1 MFYSVVEIA
10 ADIIECLII
19 FVFLIKTLSFNERPK
34 WQNYLFS
41 VIAYLMWL
49 GTIITLNYY
58 YVVEGLWGYLCIFY
72 LVIFSRLSLK
82 QKHWVQIIISIIPY
96 YGIMM
101 INPIMLYLN
110 TYFMGMTASE
120 VIMMRNWQR
129 VLLITMTKIMLSL
142 FLYFVGRMLK
152 KQNFLMSIKQ
162 GVLIIILM
170 LLSFGCNIIFMDN
183 EQNREPGSKDQLIVI
198 LCFLTI
204 NIMFL
209 ILMYFIISQ
218 NNEKLNNE
226 ILKFKL
232 DSTKRNV
239 EETAEWNR
247 KIEKLRHD
255 IKNHM
260 SCLREL
266 INNNEKDRAL
276 SYIQNIYDESI
287 NTVPNHI
294 VTDHPTLNAI
304 LNLKESICRD
314 NNIDLRCCIPQTIP
328 NVDDMDMCVILSN
341 LFDNA
346 IEAEMKEENPEI
358 KLDIVTVGNYLRIK
372 MKNRISAPVL
382 IKGELPE
389 TSKSD
394 KDSHGYGILSIIDAV
409 NRNDGMHEFYEE
421 NNYFAANVL
430 LKIDKSC

>member
-1 MFYSVVEIA
+1 MFYFIVEIV

-19 FVFLIKTLSFNERPK
+19 FVFLIKTLGFNDRPK

-49 GTIITLNYY
+49 GTIITLNYF
-58 YVVEGLWGYLCIFY
+58 YVVEGLWGYLCISY

-82 QKHWVQIIISIIPY
+82 QKHWVQIIVSIIPY

-110 TYFMGMTASE
+110 TYFLGMTVAE
-120 VIMMRNWQR
+120 VVMMRNWQR
-129 VLLITMTKIMLSL
+129 VFLVALTKVLLIA

-152 KQNFLMSIKQ
+152 RQNFLLSIKQ
-162 GVLIIILM
+162 SVLLIIMM
-170 LLSFGCNIIFMDN
+170 LSSFGCNIVFMDN
-183 EQNREPGSKDQLIVI
+183 EQNREPGSREQLIVI

-209 ILMYFIISQ
+209 VLMYFIISQ
-218 NNEKLNNE
+218 NNERLSNE

-346 IEAEMKEENPEI
+346 IEAEMKEKNPEI